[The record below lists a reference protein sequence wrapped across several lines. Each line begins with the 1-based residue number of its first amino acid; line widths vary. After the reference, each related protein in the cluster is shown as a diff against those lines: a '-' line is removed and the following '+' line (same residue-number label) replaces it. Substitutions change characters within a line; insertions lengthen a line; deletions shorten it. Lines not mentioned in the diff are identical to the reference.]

1 MTRRARRGVE
11 LSQEDP
17 SFWGAGCD
25 LGSGLVYCRKIRS
38 GLGSGRER
46 NGPHRGA
53 EKTMRLQGGIFL
65 FPESLLDQQ
74 GEALPGAEP
83 FLSLMKMEG
92 VTLYLVT
99 GEERHQALEELERAG
114 LSSFFKGLLSA
125 RDYGEGEAGPALC
138 LRALRRMG
146 TAPRATAVFTT
157 QPDQREP
164 LEQLA
169 MFPVLVGP
177 AARETGQGDGF
188 IPDYRE
194 MIKAL

>member
-1 MTRRARRGVE
+1 MENIQVPIDQEELVRIRRRLHMYPELKWDLPMTPA
-11 LSQEDP
+11 
-17 SFWGAGCD
+17 
-25 LGSGLVYCRKIRS
+25 LVK
-38 GLGSGRER
+38 
-46 NGPHRGA
+46 
-53 EKTMRLQGGIFL
+53 
-65 FPESLLDQQ
+65 
-74 GEALPGAEP
+74 
-83 FLSLMKMEG
+83 
-92 VTLYLVT
+92 
-99 GEERHQALEELERAG
+99 EELERAG

-169 MFPVLVGP
+169 LFPVLVGP